1 MCFKFDARC
10 CFGPG
15 PGHEDDYYKP
25 VAKPAQRSGGHQHGA
40 VAHHGNGHR
49 APHHRQQLPQA
60 AAADGEDHH
69 NDARRGGHGYGFAA
83 GAAYVYPGPEDA
95 VKRQQMA
102 RNTTKVVV
110 PDGERHD
117 AAPYIFYHP
126 AHGGDTAAGHRY
138 YPPATA
144 ATASIADYGRF

>member
-1 MCFKFDARC
+1 MCFKFDAWC

-40 VAHHGNGHR
+40 VAHH
-49 APHHRQQLPQA
+49 
-60 AAADGEDHH
+60 GEDHH

>member
-1 MCFKFDARC
+1 MCFKFDAWC

-49 APHHRQQLPQA
+49 APHHRQLPQA

-126 AHGGDTAAGHRY
+126 AHGGDSAAGHRY